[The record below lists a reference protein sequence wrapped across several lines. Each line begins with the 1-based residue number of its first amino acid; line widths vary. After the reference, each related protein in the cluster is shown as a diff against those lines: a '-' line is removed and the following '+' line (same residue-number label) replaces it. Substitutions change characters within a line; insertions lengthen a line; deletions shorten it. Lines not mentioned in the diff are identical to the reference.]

1 MPQAAADAV
10 SGRKP
15 GPTVSSEKRKAR
27 APGRTGNVVPPCCP
41 CEAACEVIEM
51 QAGRVPNEP
60 AAPLCGPCTRR
71 AEAESQR
78 PERSTSSI
86 FEANSD
92 FQKTVLPPLVPAI
105 LLGSGALDFS
115 TRIKG
120 GGRKAPAS
128 RSQRPAVRG
137 VSRDCG
143 ILPQR
148 KLRWSL
154 NRLFG
159 FQVVVDLRKSRGSKR
174 FPAFSPT
181 LCTAMLRVS
190 QKLRRLN
197 KERKSRPELETE
209 MP

>member
-1 MPQAAADAV
+1 MPSGARTNTIITLVWPCEPLCASIAGGAESLSLPAGTGRIWAAVPDRFGMGV
-10 SGRKP
+10 FSLPVPFWRM
-15 GPTVSSEKRKAR
+15 KRKA
-27 APGRTGNVVPPCCP
+27 
-41 CEAACEVIEM
+41 
-51 QAGRVPNEP
+51 
-60 AAPLCGPCTRR
+60 
-71 AEAESQR
+71 
-78 PERSTSSI
+78 
-86 FEANSD
+86 
-92 FQKTVLPPLVPAI
+92 
-105 LLGSGALDFS
+105 
-115 TRIKG
+115 RIKG
-120 GGRKAPAS
+120 GGRKAPTS
-128 RSQRPAVRG
+128 RSQRPAERG

-143 ILPQR
+143 ISPQR
-148 KLRWSL
+148 RARWSL

>member
-1 MPQAAADAV
+1 M
-10 SGRKP
+10 K
-15 GPTVSSEKRKAR
+15 
-27 APGRTGNVVPPCCP
+27 
-41 CEAACEVIEM
+41 
-51 QAGRVPNEP
+51 
-60 AAPLCGPCTRR
+60 PLCGPGGRKAGT
-71 AEAESQR
+71 ESQR
-78 PERSTSSI
+78 PENSTFSI

-92 FQKTVLPPLVPAI
+92 FWKKFFSPLVPAI
-105 LLGSGALDFS
+105 SLEPGAFDFR

-120 GGRKAPAS
+120 GGRKAPTS
-128 RSQRPAVRG
+128 RSQRPAERG

-174 FPAFSPT
+174 FPALSPT

-190 QKLRRLN
+190 QKLRCIN
-197 KERKSRPELETE
+197 KERRSSRAGK
-209 MP
+209 